1 MEFTINERI
10 ALLMSI
16 KARKKELMEIARD
29 RIEYL
34 KSLETDITENRDI
47 SYLVTEINLCTRLMG
62 KIWSY

>member
-1 MEFTINERI
+1 MNFTINERI
-10 ALLMSI
+10 AVLMAI
-16 KARKKELMEIARD
+16 KARKKELMEITRH

-47 SYLVTEINLCTRLMG
+47 SYLVNEINLCTRLMG